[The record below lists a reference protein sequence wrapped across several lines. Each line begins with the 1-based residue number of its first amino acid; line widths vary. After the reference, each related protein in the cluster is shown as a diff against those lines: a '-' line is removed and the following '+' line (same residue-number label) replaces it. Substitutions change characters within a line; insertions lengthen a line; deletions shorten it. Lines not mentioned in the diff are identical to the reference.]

1 MPGKYSLRLSVGSWT
16 STQALTVV
24 EDPRVSKD
32 GVTTA
37 DLREQFEHNM
47 RVRDL
52 VSDVNRTVASVRT
65 AQRSSGASP
74 DMQAKL
80 TELASHLIT
89 PPIRYS
95 KPELQTHITYLYSLT
110 TATDQKIGRDAIDRY
125 GVLRKELDQRMA
137 ELNKI
142 LGK

>member
-1 MPGKYSLRLSVGSWT
+1 V
-16 STQALTVV
+16 AA
-24 EDPRVSKD
+24 
-32 GVTTA
+32 A

-52 VSDVNRTVASVRT
+52 VSDVNRTVASVRANQAAMRT
-65 AQRSSGASP
+65 SGTSA
-74 DMQAKL
+74 DALAKL
-80 TELASHLIT
+80 NELAAHLIT
-89 PPIRYS
+89 PSIRYS

-125 GVLRKELDQRMA
+125 VVLRKELDQRMA
-137 ELNKI
+137 ELGKI